1 MDMKNRIRNENVSG
15 SRPVI
20 SRFYFHL
27 RAGGFHPSSTIH
39 INSPPNP
46 NHLRL
51 HLSLQNNRFQK
62 KKKSIQKNRTPRLQI
77 QPAAASPMRSRP
89 PVRTSDSEH
98 NPAGRRAGRGLQSR
112 PATASTTPPA
122 AEQVAAS
129 SPDRRPVVPL
139 HLQSTPTGG
148 QVSTERGADGRPVVA
163 FHWLVHSG
171 EWFGFG
177 IACIL
182 AKFAEA
188 CW

>member
-62 KKKSIQKNRTPRLQI
+62 KKKHPEEQNSTPPDPAGRRL
-77 QPAAASPMRSRP
+77 ADAVAASSPDQRQRAQPRRSPSRSRP
-89 PVRTSDSEH
+89 PVQTSDSEH
-98 NPAGRRAGRGLQSR
+98 NPASRRAGRGLQSR
-112 PATASTTPPA
+112 PATCGSPPPPVHA
-122 AEQVAAS
+122 
-129 SPDRRPVVPL
+129 DRRAGEHRAGGRRATCGCLPLACAFWGVVWVRDRL
-139 HLQSTPTGG
+139 
-148 QVSTERGADGRPVVA
+148 
-163 FHWLVHSG
+163 HSG
-171 EWFGFG
+171 
-177 IACIL
+177 
-182 AKFAEA
+182 
-188 CW
+188 

>member
-51 HLSLQNNRFQK
+51 HLSLQYPEQQISK
-62 KKKSIQKNRTPRLQI
+62 KKKASRRTELH
-77 QPAAASPMRSRP
+77 ASRSSRP
-89 PVRTSDSEH
+89 P
-98 NPAGRRAGRGLQSR
+98 PRRCGRGLQSG
-112 PATASTTPPA
+112 PATASTTPPV

-129 SPDRRPVVPL
+129 SPDQRQRAQPRQPPSRSRPPVQTGDLWFPSTSSPRRP
-139 HLQSTPTGG
+139 
-148 QVSTERGADGRPVVA
+148 AGR
-163 FHWLVHSG
+163 
-171 EWFGFG
+171 
-177 IACIL
+177 
-182 AKFAEA
+182 
-188 CW
+188 